1 MLREAMNVAGPQEL
15 SRAVPTTRVAG
26 VPRLH
31 LRDVPL
37 LEIYAALALLFLFLP
52 VLMLVVLSFN
62 STVTGIFPL
71 KGFTLK
77 WYDQALHNRIIWPA
91 LQNSLIVAISTAV
104 VSAFL
109 GTPAAFILT
118 RRSFRFKSLLRG
130 LLVLPMSLPTL
141 LIGISLLSFFAAL
154 SVTRSLLTVTIG
166 HVVYCVP
173 YMLLVVSA
181 RLAEFDFAIE
191 EAARDLGAT
200 PFQAFRKITFPLI
213 RPTII
218 GGMLLI
224 FAQSFDMFVIT
235 FFNIGAQSTLP
246 MVIWSMVRLGIN
258 PSLNALG
265 AMVMGFSILVLV
277 VASRLGGVKLAA

>member
-1 MLREAMNVAGPQEL
+1 VPGHQEL
-15 SRAVPTTRVAG
+15 SRAVAATRVG
-26 VPRLH
+26 RVPRLR

-37 LEIYAALALLFLFLP
+37 LEMYAALALLFLFLP

-91 LQNSLIVAISTAV
+91 LQNSLIVAISTAL
-104 VSAFL
+104 VSALL
-109 GTPAAFILT
+109 GTPAAFLLT
-118 RRSFRFKSLLRG
+118 RHSFRFKSLLRG

-141 LIGISLLSFFAAL
+141 LIGISLLSFFATL

-181 RLAEFDFAIE
+181 RLVEFDFAIE

-200 PFQAFRKITFPLI
+200 PFQAFRKVTFPLM
-213 RPTII
+213 RPTIV

-277 VASRLGGVKLAA
+277 VANRLGGVKLVG